1 MAIYLNNAAIVKIAT
16 IDLSVYVKS
25 VTVNQSFDEVEVT
38 AMGATS
44 HVFAKGLENGSF
56 DLVLLNDLVAAK
68 VNATL
73 QAAWGTTV
81 AITVQQY
88 SSATLA
94 TNPLYTST
102 ILVNNLTPINGAP
115 TDYSEQTL
123 KFTCNSPIVV
133 TTA

>member
-1 MAIYLNNAAIVKIAT
+1 MPIYLNNAAVVKIAT
-16 IDLSVYVKS
+16 IDLSAYCKS
-25 VTVNQSFDEVEVT
+25 ITLNQSFDEVEVT

-44 HVFAKGLENGSF
+44 HVMAKGLENGSV
-56 DLVLLNDLVAAK
+56 DLVFLNDLVAAK

-81 AITVQQY
+81 SATFQQY

-94 TNPLYTST
+94 TNPLYSST

-115 TDYSEQTL
+115 GDYSEQTL

-133 TTA
+133 TTS

>member
-1 MAIYLNNAAIVKIAT
+1 MPIYLNNAAVVKIAT
-16 IDLSVYVKS
+16 IDLSAYCKS
-25 VTVNQSFDEVEVT
+25 ITLNQSFDEVEVT

-44 HVFAKGLENGSF
+44 HVFAKGLENGSV
-56 DLVLLNDLVAAK
+56 DLVFLNDLVAAK

-73 QAAWGTTV
+73 QNAWGFTV
-81 AITVQQY
+81 SATFQQY

-94 TNPLYTST
+94 TNPLYTTT

-115 TDYSEQTL
+115 GDYSEQTL

-133 TTA
+133 TTS